1 LQNFLDADFLSIQ
14 ENSEFCPMNHIKSVL
29 VILAL
34 SASQVAV
41 AATQGT
47 PGPTSTG
54 TVTINASITP
64 EVNITNLDDFTFT
77 ATELRTALNTGA
89 DGTQFDRVC
98 VWSNNPDRSY
108 FITATGNGAGS
119 AFSLTDGTRT
129 LAYTVQWADNTAGV
143 NMTALTSGV
152 KSSAFRTPAITP
164 DCGGSPRQSLRI
176 TIANAQI
183 ATMEAT
189 TTYTGVLTLLV
200 SPT

>member
-1 LQNFLDADFLSIQ
+1 
-14 ENSEFCPMNHIKSVL
+14 MNYVKAAL
-29 VILAL
+29 VIVAL
-34 SASQVAV
+34 SASQVSV

-64 EVNITNLDDFTFT
+64 EVNITNLNDFTFT

-89 DGTQFDRVC
+89 DGTQFDGVC

-108 FITATGNGAGS
+108 FITATGNGAS
-119 AFSLTDGTRT
+119 NAFRLSDGIRT

-143 NMTALTSGV
+143 NMTTLTSGV
-152 KSSAFRTPAITP
+152 KSSAFSSPAGTP
-164 DCGGSPRQSLRI
+164 DCGGSPRSSLRI
-176 TIANAQI
+176 TIANAAI
-183 ATMEAT
+183 ASMEAT

-200 SPT
+200 SPN